1 MLVDWVNDGNQWY
14 LYTMIPILLISV
26 ACIIVY
32 LGANPFWGV
41 VLVFNPFSV
50 LAALLLL
57 LTPIISLG
65 LVLSM
70 LMVYFLLKFV
80 KRFGK

>member
-14 LYTMIPILLISV
+14 LYTMIPLLLISI

-32 LGANPFWGV
+32 FGGDPFWGV

-50 LAALLLL
+50 GAAFIILLAPLVF
-57 LTPIISLG
+57 IG

-70 LMVYFLLKFV
+70 TMVYLILKFV
-80 KRFGK
+80 KRIGK